1 MFAGSALTPSDS
13 HPLSALTALSPI
25 DGRYGSKVS
34 CLRPYFS
41 EFALIRYRV
50 FVEAQWLLSLASC
63 EALAEVPPFS
73 EPAKAF
79 LNDISDGFS
88 IADAEAVKSIE
99 RTTNHDVKAV
109 EYFLKEK
116 VANHEEL
123 NAVSEFIHF
132 GCTSEDINN
141 LSYALMLR
149 DGRNMVLL
157 PAIDQITSV
166 LVAMADELAD
176 QPMLAR
182 THGQPASPTTMG
194 KELANVVARL
204 DQARDQVA
212 TPAIRGKFNG
222 AVGNFN
228 AHLAA
233 YPELDWPRLS
243 RDFVEG
249 IGLDWQQMTTQIEPH
264 DALAALCHGLVRLNT
279 ILIDLDRDL

>member
-1 MFAGSALTPSDS
+1 MFAGPALTASDS

-25 DGRYGSKVS
+25 DGRYGAKVS
-34 CLRPYFS
+34 GLRPYFS

-73 EPAKAF
+73 ESAKTF

-88 IADAEAVKSIE
+88 ISDAEAVKHIE

-116 VANHEEL
+116 VSAHEEL
-123 NAVSEFIHF
+123 SAVSEFIHF

-149 DGRNMVLL
+149 DGRNRILL
-157 PAIDQITSV
+157 PAIDQITSA
-166 LVAMADELAD
+166 LATMADELAD

-204 DQARDQVA
+204 DQARKAYDDAYGQLS
-212 TPAIRGKFNG
+212 TG
-222 AVGNFN
+222 AGN
-228 AHLAA
+228 
-233 YPELDWPRLS
+233 
-243 RDFVEG
+243 
-249 IGLDWQQMTTQIEPH
+249 
-264 DALAALCHGLVRLNT
+264 LVRQTEQLRQ
-279 ILIDLDRDL
+279 LGAKHAKQLDKTLVERSGDGEEDQAIENSGGPEEQHHESKPGTS